1 MEICQ
6 TPRLVIRQFQKS
18 DADYVLRQLNEPS
31 WLVNIGDRG
40 IRNLADAEH
49 FIESRLQAHLQQHGF
64 GFYVLIDKSSNQS
77 IGMCGLIQ
85 RDFLPT
91 PDLGYALL
99 ESHWNQGF
107 AYEAAVAVLQHAER
121 HWNIQELRAMTLPTN
136 AASIRLLDKLS
147 FQMENAA
154 FVTPDEA
161 GLNLFVWR
169 SCHQN
174 QMPN

>member
-40 IRNLADAEH
+40 IRSLADAEH
-49 FIESRLQAHLQQHGF
+49 FIESRLQAHFQEHGF

-99 ESHWNQGF
+99 ESHWNQGY
-107 AYEAAVAVLQHAER
+107 AYEAATAILQYAEMA
-121 HWNIQELRAMTLPTN
+121 LGLPDLYAMTIPTN
-136 AASIRLLDKLS
+136 EASIRLLGKLG
-147 FQMENAA
+147 FRMADPA
-154 FVTPDEA
+154 YLTPDGEV
-161 GLNLFVWR
+161 LNLFVR
-169 SCHQN
+169 Q
-174 QMPN
+174 

>member
-6 TPRLVIRQFQKS
+6 TTRLLIRQFQKS
-18 DADYVLRQLNEPS
+18 DADYVWRQMNEPS

-40 IRNLADAEH
+40 IRSLADAEH
-49 FIESRLQAHLQQHGF
+49 FIESRLQAHFQEHGF
-64 GFYVLIDKSSNQS
+64 GFYVLIDKSSNET

-121 HWNIQELRAMTLPTN
+121 HLNIRELRAITLPTN
-136 AASIRLLDKLS
+136 AASIRLLGKLS

-169 SCHQN
+169 SCHQS
-174 QMPN
+174 QIPN